1 MLKRGL
7 KKVEL
12 APTPIKNNKF
22 SIHAHAVVPQLT
34 LEQANG
40 STSWASRALPGRIG
54 LVVGW
59 GGGGKSAQQL
69 GVNLGAI
76 RTLVRVASIDA
87 VNEGSKV
94 MVLGKISSQAHHPSG
109 QNLCNRVEVRRS
121 CSVKSHGV

>member
-1 MLKRGL
+1 MKPWLHVLNWGL
-7 KKVEL
+7 QKIEL
-12 APTPIKNNKF
+12 APTPIKNDKI
-22 SIHAHAVVPQLT
+22 SIHAHAVVPQLMQ
-34 LEQANG
+34 EQANG

-76 RTLVRVASIDA
+76 RTLVKVASIDA

-94 MVLGKISSQAHHPSG
+94 RVLGKISSQTHHPS
-109 QNLCNRVEVRRS
+109 N
-121 CSVKSHGV
+121 